1 MHMILVMCDSSTVT
15 VLVFLRVNL
24 CHANSFNTYT
34 RVHDEGTKYR
44 NTFPCRGQIVNK
56 EEFSKRLCVARS

>member
-24 CHANSFNTYT
+24 CHTNSINMYT
-34 RVHDEGTKYR
+34 RVHDEGTKYG
-44 NTFPCRGQIVNK
+44 NTCRGQIV
-56 EEFSKRLCVARS
+56 KRKNSLNASV